1 MFTGIVT
8 DIGTVAARD
17 GSKLKIATHYEPAS
31 LALGASIACD
41 GCCLT
46 VTRINEGPDGGAMF
60 EVDVSNETAACT
72 TLGTWKQGTRI
83 NLERSLSMGSEL
95 GGHLMT
101 GHIDGVASIL
111 ERTPDGDSARFALE
125 APAEF
130 APFIAE
136 KGSVALNG
144 VSLTVNEVRGTRFDV
159 NIIPYTLTHTT
170 WGDRELGNLINLE
183 VDLLARYIERIVA
196 IRLDAG
202 PAPSEQDRQ
211 GGEHRKP

>member
-17 GSKLKIATHYEPAS
+17 GTTLKIASHYDPAS
-31 LALGASIACD
+31 VTEGASIACD

-46 VTRINEGPDGGAMF
+46 VTRIEDGREETVF
-60 EVDVSNETAACT
+60 EVNVSNETASRT
-72 TLGTWKQGTRI
+72 TLGTWKKGTRV
-83 NLERSLSMGSEL
+83 NLERSLSFGAEL

-101 GHIDGVASIL
+101 GHIDGLARIVA
-111 ERTPDGDSARFALE
+111 RTPDDESARFVLE

-130 APFIAE
+130 AQFIAA

-144 VSLTVNEVRGTRFDV
+144 VSLTVNEVEGHRFGV

-170 WGDRELGNLINLE
+170 WRDRKPGDLVNLE
-183 VDLLARYIERIVA
+183 VDLLARYVERIAAGRLTASRA
-196 IRLDAG
+196 I
-202 PAPSEQDRQ
+202 SEQDR
-211 GGEHRKP
+211 